1 MCVSKRVV
9 FDLLEGF
16 LDLGIAGTDLRLQ
29 MIHRQFV
36 YLCNPY
42 KQSP

>member
-16 LDLGIAGTDLRLQ
+16 LDLGIAVLTCAYRRYTD
-29 MIHRQFV
+29 
-36 YLCNPY
+36 
-42 KQSP
+42 SS